1 MIIDVH
7 CHLTGGEYEDFGGV
21 AGALERARAAGVRA
35 VICSAFDLESS
46 YRSAELAEKFG
57 NVYFCVGFQP
67 QELKKYREGDLDKLA
82 ELAKAPKCVAVGE
95 IGLDRHYEDNPPEE
109 LQKELFVRQLYL
121 ADGAGLPVVIHSRD
135 AAAETLEILKENERL
150 LKKGGLLHCYSY
162 SAEMVKD
169 FAALGLYFSLG
180 GTSTYKNAKKIHE
193 NAKRIPA
200 DRLLSETDSPYLSP
214 EPLRG
219 AFPNEP
225 ARVKYVVEN
234 LARLREE
241 KEEEL
246 EKQLFE
252 NAKRLFFRLNKTL

>member
-7 CHLTGGEYEDFGGV
+7 CHLTGGEYERFGGV
-21 AGALERARAAGVRA
+21 SAVLERAREAGVGA

-46 YRSAELAEKFG
+46 YRSAELAERYEE
-57 NVYFCVGFQP
+57 VYFCVGFQP
-67 QELKKYREGDLDKLA
+67 QELKKYREGDLDEIA
-82 ELAKAPKCVAVGE
+82 ELAKAPKCVAIGE
-95 IGLDRHYEDNPPEE
+95 IGLDRHYEDNPPEA
-109 LQKELFVRQLYL
+109 LQRELFVRQLYL
-121 ADGAGLPVVIHSRD
+121 ADEAGLPVVIHSRD
-135 AAAETLEILKENERL
+135 AAAETLGILRENVGR

-162 SAEMVKD
+162 SAEMAED

-180 GTSTYKNAKKIHE
+180 GTSTYKNARRIHE
-193 NAKRIPA
+193 NAKKIPA

-219 AFPNEP
+219 VFPNEP

-234 LARLREE
+234 LARLRGE

-246 EKQLFE
+246 EKRLSD
-252 NAKRLFFRLNKTL
+252 NAKRLFFRMRIL